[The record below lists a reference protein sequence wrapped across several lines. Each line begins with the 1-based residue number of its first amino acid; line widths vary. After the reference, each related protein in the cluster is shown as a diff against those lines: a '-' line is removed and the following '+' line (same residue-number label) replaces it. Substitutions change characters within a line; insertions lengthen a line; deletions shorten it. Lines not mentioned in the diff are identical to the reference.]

1 MKLEEL
7 MAIEGEAFKSKIREV
22 GSMEAFMV
30 YLAVRGVVMTAE
42 EEDRV
47 KGLMVKNTG
56 GEALSDDELDQ
67 VAGGGFYSPISNCP
81 NGHTKF
87 VLWFGMG
94 QVGVVDDNCKNC
106 PYVKKSMGP
115 NGYDLVCQ
123 NIGSEMIWE

>member
-1 MKLEEL
+1 MKLAEL
-7 MAIEGEAFKSKIREV
+7 MEKEGERFSSKIREAD
-22 GSMEAFMV
+22 SMEVFMA
-30 YLAVRGVVMTAE
+30 YLARMGVVMTAE

-47 KGLMVKNTG
+47 KGLMVKGTR

-67 VAGGGFYSPISNCP
+67 VAGGGLYKPISNCP

-106 PYVKKSMGP
+106 PYVKKSLGP
-115 NGYDLVCQ
+115 NGWDLVCQ
-123 NIGSEMIWE
+123 NIGNEMIWE